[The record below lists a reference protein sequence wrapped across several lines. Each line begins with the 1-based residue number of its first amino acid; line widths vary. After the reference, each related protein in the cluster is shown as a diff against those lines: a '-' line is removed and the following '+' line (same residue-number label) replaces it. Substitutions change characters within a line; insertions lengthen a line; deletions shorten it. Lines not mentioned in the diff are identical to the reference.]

1 MTVFA
6 RHSLDLGILADGR
19 AAKVIASV
27 VRGIERV
34 ATPVVWNR

>member
-6 RHSLDLGILADGR
+6 RHSMDLGILADGK

-27 VRGIERV
+27 VRAVERV
-34 ATPVVWNR
+34 ATPVL